1 MEVVLTMEVEIQ
13 ITTLTGKKID
23 MKSGEAATLAEL
35 KIKLQDREGIPPGQ
49 QSWLFPVPAGTANA
63 KSVMKHRRIA
73 RTLSQLDPALRKSFM
88 DKPLLDFMDK
98 ATLGEVKATQCSEDG
113 VVRAFLVLVLRPVDN
128 VVFVKQ
134 PNGKTL
140 TVDVDFSAMTGAELH
155 GKVLEKWAEEP
166 LVKSTTA
173 DTEEMMLVM
182 RLDGTCK
189 RLPQDKVLWDCGLRP
204 EETLHFLRR
213 PDWYPKMGA
222 QIEQVELEAK
232 EDELRLFIIKGNS
245 LPEQE
250 RACCA
255 LQ

>member
-98 ATLGEVKATQCSEDG
+98 ATLGEVKATQCSDDG
-113 VVRAFLVLVLRPVDN
+113 VVRAFLVLSLRPVEN

-134 PNGKTL
+134 INGKTL
-140 TVDVDFSAMTGAELH
+140 TVDVDFSAMTGADLH
-155 GKVLEKWAEEP
+155 SKVLEKWAEEP
-166 LVKSTTA
+166 LVQSTTA
-173 DTEEMMLVM
+173 DNEELMLVV
-182 RLDGTCK
+182 RLDGKST
-189 RLPQDKVLWDCGLRP
+189 RLPQDKLLWDCGIRP
-204 EETLHFLRR
+204 ESSFDFLRR

-222 QIEQVELEAK
+222 QIARPEVIAFELTSHIRKTRDKLIEQN
-232 EDELRLFIIKGNS
+232 GG
-245 LPEQE
+245 
-250 RACCA
+250 CCA